1 VVQAPRAEQ
10 LVSAP
15 RFSSVVVGTSG
26 HMARMNTVHPLA
38 FVAFK
43 RWLAAR
49 PDRDPLKRSR
59 DLLQAETVERLVDEY
74 LPQLETGQA

>member
-1 VVQAPRAEQ
+1 
-10 LVSAP
+10 
-15 RFSSVVVGTSG
+15 
-26 HMARMNTVHPLA
+26 MNTVHPLA

-59 DLLQAETVERLVDEY
+59 DKLQADTVEHLVSDY
-74 LPQLETGQA
+74 LPQLAVTT